1 MTPAVSNQNT
11 LTDPFVVPKATP
23 KKSELD
29 MDAFM
34 RLLTVQLANQ
44 NPLEPMN
51 DRDYFAQMAQLG
63 QVQGIDTLNNQARV
77 EQAQS
82 LMGKTVTAV
91 RPNFVSDPSLSPVV
105 TGVVSKLSII
115 NGKYNISIQEPN
127 GGLVDVNI
135 DAIQSVV
142 PRANPN
148 EYAYAIGKSIKATT
162 PDGKTVEGRVST
174 VAAQGGN
181 IVISVKGSDGKLTTI
196 SPSGIISLGELLE
209 GN

>member
-1 MTPAVSNQNT
+1 VDVNIDAIQS
-11 LTDPFVVPKATP
+11 VVPRANPNEYAYAIGKSIKATTP
-23 KKSELD
+23 D
-29 MDAFM
+29 
-34 RLLTVQLANQ
+34 
-44 NPLEPMN
+44 
-51 DRDYFAQMAQLG
+51 
-63 QVQGIDTLNNQARV
+63 
-77 EQAQS
+77 
-82 LMGKTVTAV
+82 GKTVTAV

-181 IVISVKGSDGKLTTI
+181 IVVSVKGSDGKLTTI
-196 SPSGIISLGELLE
+196 SPSGIISLGE
-209 GN
+209 